1 MAGGKFYKLPKTE
14 GWYHNFTVSGGY
26 RPTASWRVGANLNV
40 IGKNFSPQSF
50 QSLIGPQINTSFSST
65 HELIK
70 GKLSLAGTLN
80 NPFKKFRNIETHV
93 TGADFYEVSNSQ
105 TYLRTYK
112 LSLNYNFGKLKDA
125 VKRTK
130 IGIKNDDVAN

>member
-1 MAGGKFYKLPKTE
+1 
-14 GWYHNFTVSGGY
+14 
-26 RPTASWRVGANLNV
+26 
-40 IGKNFSPQSF
+40 
-50 QSLIGPQINTSFSST
+50 
-65 HELIK
+65 
-70 GKLSLAGTLN
+70 LAGTLN